1 MLISPLP
8 WLTIYSALYGPTAC
22 EAVKKFPG
30 RAKAFRA
37 ETQSRRGTKKT
48 MPLIFPSLC
57 ASASL
62 REIVY
67 FFTASCAVGH
77 TSRPSADGL
86 SDEADAVRLT

>member
-1 MLISPLP
+1 
-8 WLTIYSALYGPTAC
+8 
-22 EAVKKFPG
+22 VKKFPG

-48 MPLIFPSLC
+48 MQLIFPSLC

-67 FFTASCAVGH
+67 FLQLH
-77 TSRPSADGL
+77 PPW
-86 SDEADAVRLT
+86 ENPEME